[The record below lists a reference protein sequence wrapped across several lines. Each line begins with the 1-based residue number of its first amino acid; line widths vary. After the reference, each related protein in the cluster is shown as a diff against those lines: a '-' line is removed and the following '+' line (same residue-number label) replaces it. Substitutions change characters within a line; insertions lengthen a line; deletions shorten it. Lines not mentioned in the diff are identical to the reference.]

1 MKLSMSITSPRTKP
15 RQPVGLPK
23 VMLAIGGQAPKAI
36 RSVECYDYKDDRWF
50 HLSEMPGTDLVLALD
65 PVMKLDLQ
73 VGDAVVGWPWC
84 GGGST
89 LWVGST
95 GACG

>member
-50 HLSEMPGTDLVLALD
+50 HLSEMPGTDLVLTLHTEI
-65 PVMKLDLQ
+65 MFDLQ
-73 VGDAVVGWPWC
+73 GGDAGVGWR
-84 GGGST
+84 
-89 LWVGST
+89 
-95 GACG
+95 